1 MSAFKRL
8 RGFADAW
15 LRSADV
21 SMRRAGLCT
30 LLFLTQGRRQVV
42 KGDLPW
48 FFDLAIHL
56 LPTSIDSLHSRGDT
70 GAWTVG
76 DENCSESDVY
86 SLYRLTLTDET
97 PAADWLLSCE
107 LLQTSLEAFH
117 DPFFA
122 VLEEKPAVL
131 DGLSLLLLSEH
142 PFVRRSAAILLREAV
157 ERRCEAWLAAKGSV
171 FFCLQRLFVAFAMG
185 GTVETMGEEGKL
197 VATMVKEVVR
207 RGGTYPRPEA
217 MNNRELL
224 KVTVR
229 KVETGETEDV
239 RQYYDMK
246 GIEEE
251 EDGNGETGET
261 GEMEEENGESD
272 ESENEETVETGETE
286 GETGETGETGEM
298 SEEKE
303 EEQEEQEE
311 ESEELTSAK
320 ASKPRLLLRR
330 VPNPFTL
337 QDTLFLLGNL
347 LTDRSSMVREAGLSI
362 FESILNDLNAETILQ
377 YIVHFFLFLSLSL
390 DAAASAVIETDQCV
404 RREGSGARKTRV
416 AADSKP
422 NRSEAR
428 FERLHPR
435 V

>member
-42 KGDLPW
+42 KGDLPR

-107 LLQTSLEAFH
+107 LLQTSLEAFR

-157 ERRCEAWLAAKGSV
+157 KRRCEAWLAAKGSV

-197 VATMVKEVVR
+197 MATMVKEVVR
-207 RGGTYPRPEA
+207 RGGTYPRPEV

-261 GEMEEENGESD
+261 GEMEENGESD
-272 ESENEETVETGETE
+272 ESENGETGETE
-286 GETGETGETGEM
+286 GETGEM

-303 EEQEEQEE
+303 EQQEQEE

-377 YIVHFFLFLSLSL
+377 YIVPFFLFLSLSL

-404 RREGSGARKTRV
+404 RREGSGARKTRH